1 MSSLKVLDVGAEQ
14 ENYRELINRRQN
26 LLLELKNYEQNK
38 KVGSGSQS
46 ARSSRSEGKTHHLP
60 SYGMEL
66 CTYKRKCDQKGD
78 IASLHEIGYPRECYA
93 YSFLP
98 SGGMFENRFQKF
110 VLA

>member
-46 ARSSRSEGKTHHLP
+46 ARSSRSEGKTHHLL
-60 SYGMEL
+60 SYVRNSSVTE
-66 CTYKRKCDQKGD
+66 RE
-78 IASLHEIGYPRECYA
+78 ILHHCVR
-93 YSFLP
+93 
-98 SGGMFENRFQKF
+98 
-110 VLA
+110 